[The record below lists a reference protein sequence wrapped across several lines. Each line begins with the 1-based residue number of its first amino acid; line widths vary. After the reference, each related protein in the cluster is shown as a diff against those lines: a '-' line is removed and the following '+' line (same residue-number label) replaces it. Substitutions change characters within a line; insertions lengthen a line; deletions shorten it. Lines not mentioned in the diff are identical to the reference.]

1 MPPEF
6 VRGSAWLT
14 AAALCLALGFF
25 LWRINAAL
33 ANALRHRENRA
44 ANLRRL
50 GQMAEAE
57 KTEKGTEALRRRVP
71 FYGKLLVLAGLG
83 LGLLGAWLRR

>member
-6 VRGSAWLT
+6 ARGTALLT
-14 AAALCLALGFF
+14 AAALCLLLGFF

-33 ANALRHRENRA
+33 ANALRHRAIYAE
-44 ANLRRL
+44 NLRRL
-50 GQMAEAE
+50 GRVAEAE

-83 LGLLGAWLRR
+83 LGLLGLWLRT